1 MPRARSPDSLSRTPA
16 HARQVAK
23 EFGRRLKAVR
33 VERMGQEAF
42 ADALGVS
49 RTTVSNIERG
59 TQRVFLDQA
68 YRAAEILA
76 VPIDRLLPPQE
87 TFIQVIVRTAADDPL
102 PAAKERRLE
111 KLVREMTVKYQ
122 EPKGDD

>member
-1 MPRARSPDSLSRTPA
+1 MPRARTPDSLSRTSA

-23 EFGRRLKAVR
+23 EFGRRLKAMR
-33 VERMGQEAF
+33 SERMGQEAF

-59 TQRVFLDQA
+59 KQRVFLDQA

-76 VPIDRLLPPQE
+76 VPIGKLLPPPE
-87 TFIQVIVRTAADDPL
+87 TFVQVVVHTVADDPL

-122 EPKGDD
+122 ESKGGE